1 MYMRFHTVDHIV
13 DIYVKNLLYILCI
26 YIYRYNT
33 FLTYTF
39 SIGCTSIY
47 IVCGVLPQSRRFS
60 HSERE
65 TGIQALDTRA
75 MLLTVHLNT
84 VFRKHVANS
93 HF

>member
-1 MYMRFHTVDHIV
+1 MRFHAVDHIV
-13 DIYVKNLLYILCI
+13 DIYVQNLLYILCI
-26 YIYRYNT
+26 YIYRYIT

-39 SIGCTSIY
+39 TIGCTSIY
-47 IVCGVLPQSRRFS
+47 IVCVVCFHRVGDVS

-65 TGIQALDTRA
+65 TEIQALDTRA

-84 VFRKHVANS
+84 VFREHVANS